1 LPHSAVPVEP
11 QVGREYGETTAALH
25 LRAKA
30 HKSSYMSKSIYFF
43 PGDAKA
49 TLGEVGGKGLSLLE
63 SSRAL
68 LPVPP
73 GCILTVHFFEPWLSQ
88 LKTTDAWKIFL
99 EASNDALAHACAVL
113 KQATVAF
120 PFTEAQEKILTQAL
134 RKFDADARREVFV
147 AARGS
152 GRRIVRRRIR
162 DGPWHHARY
171 ASRRN
176 QTMFSFVARLSGGRV
191 YARQ

>member
-99 EASNDALAHACAVL
+99 RQAMMLSLMRVQSSNRRQWHFRLL
-113 KQATVAF
+113 KL
-120 PFTEAQEKILTQAL
+120 K
-134 RKFDADARREVFV
+134 RKF
-147 AARGS
+147 
-152 GRRIVRRRIR
+152 
-162 DGPWHHARY
+162 
-171 ASRRN
+171 
-176 QTMFSFVARLSGGRV
+176 
-191 YARQ
+191 